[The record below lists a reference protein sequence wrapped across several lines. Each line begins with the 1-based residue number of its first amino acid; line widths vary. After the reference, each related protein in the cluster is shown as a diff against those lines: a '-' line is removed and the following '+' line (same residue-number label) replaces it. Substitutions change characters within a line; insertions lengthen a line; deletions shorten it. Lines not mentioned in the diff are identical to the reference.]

1 MRIGMEMNH
10 HLAGDKGCLQRIRQ
24 DFLDQNDRLSYFNLF
39 QYIEH
44 DMKIKMNSWEKDS
57 LEGRLDRLGFAF
69 IEFNEFNE
77 FCMEF
82 GINFGEELVETDLE
96 DMLDQ
101 KINTSYMDYKISKD
115 DYLNEIP
122 SILKSEK
129 AALARVHQIWTTQK
143 FKESQ
148 GQKVGK
154 YIDPDFGPR
163 RKTDVKGSAMAMYKT
178 GEVPRKG
185 YAEPAKVEWVFAE

>member
-148 GQKVGK
+148 G
-154 YIDPDFGPR
+154 
-163 RKTDVKGSAMAMYKT
+163 
-178 GEVPRKG
+178 
-185 YAEPAKVEWVFAE
+185 